1 MHYTSTGNLTPNST
15 YTYESANGVIYRR
28 EFGSDPSKRE
38 VVGYAY
44 DPQTE
49 DGMPKEHQMA
59 EDALW
64 KDIRRTAKSN
74 ASLQEVLERAK
85 VLYYLSKED
94 QHG

>member
-1 MHYTSTGNLTPNST
+1 MGNLKSNAS
-15 YTYESANGVIYRR
+15 YTYESSNGVIYRR
-28 EFGSDPSKRE
+28 EFGADPVLRE
-38 VVGYAY
+38 VVGYTY

-49 DGMPKEHQMA
+49 DGLSREHHLA
-59 EDALW
+59 EETLW